1 MGFIIGLVT
10 VMIYIATGLLLEE
23 FESIKWAI
31 YIVIGL
37 VGLLITAA
45 IFEVFNMLFQQIYK
59 KGIEE

>member
-1 MGFIIGLVT
+1 
-10 VMIYIATGLLLEE
+10 MIYIDTGLLTEE
-23 FESIKWAI
+23 FESIKWVI

-45 IFEVFNMLFQQIYK
+45 IFEVFNKLFQQIYK